1 MRRSLATMC
10 NLIGALLIAPALVGS
25 ALVVPARGDNRA
37 LPMRFELR
45 LEGPATACGDN
56 CRILIGAEGAITADS
71 PRDFIKFMQGNAS
84 RGDRLRDATVV
95 LDSDGGSVLGAI
107 ALGREIRKARL
118 STAVGRLVDVTA
130 AADVVPGDIKFAKV
144 SPIADCESM
153 CAFVVLGG
161 VKRTVP
167 AEARVMVHQ
176 IWLGDR
182 RDDPTAATYSAE
194 DLVLVQRDIGSL
206 ARFTEEMGAS
216 IDLLDL
222 ALRIPPWEPLHVM
235 SRQEIVAMRLA
246 TEDVAPAPVAA
257 APPPVARPHR
267 PAITEGVAA
276 TPISERGWALLD
288 RGDGAALARR
298 HPLTVEGDRIGSFDL
313 MLSCGADGKFDLSY
327 VERRTG
333 SYAVAVPKRLENVRV
348 RVGRSAAALKVMSS
362 ERKDQ
367 ASELRSLAMGVA
379 PDDLVRGFA
388 EGRRSLVVETT
399 SDGMVTVIR
408 IGNTGAPQNF
418 PRLASACVKPIGDRA
433 DASLVQQTGAQKTG
447 GLASAK

>member
-1 MRRSLATMC
+1 MRRTLATTLH
-10 NLIGALLIAPALVGS
+10 LIGALVIAPALVGS

-45 LEGPATACGDN
+45 LEGPASVCGN
-56 CRILIGAEGAITADS
+56 SCRTLIGAEGAITADS
-71 PRDFIKFMQGNAS
+71 PRDFIKFMNANAA
-84 RGDRLRDATVV
+84 RGDSLRDATVV

-107 ALGREIRKARL
+107 ALGREIRKAKL
-118 STAVGRLVDVTA
+118 STAVGRVVDVGATDIA
-130 AADVVPGDIKFAKV
+130 PADIKRAKV

-235 SRQEIVAMRLA
+235 TRQEIVAMRLA

-257 APPPVARPHR
+257 VPPALRPQR
-267 PAITEGVAA
+267 PAITEGAAA
-276 TPISERGWALLD
+276 TPISERGWALLE

-313 MLSCGADGKFDLSY
+313 MLSCGADGKFDISY

-333 SYAVAVPKRLENVRV
+333 SYSVTVPQHLENVRV
-348 RVGRSAAALKVMSS
+348 RVGRAAASLKVVSS
-362 ERKDQ
+362 ERKDEL
-367 ASELRSLAMGVA
+367 SELRSLAIGVV

-408 IGNTGAPQNF
+408 IGNTGAAQNF
-418 PRLASACVKPIGDRA
+418 PRLASACQKPLAGDRA
-433 DASLVQQTGAQKTG
+433 DASLVQKTG
-447 GLASAK
+447 GMASAK

>member
-1 MRRSLATMC
+1 MRRSLATTF
-10 NLIGALLIAPALVGS
+10 NLIGALLIAPALVSS

-45 LEGPATACGDN
+45 VEGPAAVCGDN
-56 CRILIGAEGAITADS
+56 CRTLIAAAGAITADS
-71 PRDFIKFMQGNAS
+71 PRDFIKFMQGSAA
-84 RGDRLRDATVV
+84 RGNNLRDATVV

-118 STAVGRLVDVTA
+118 STAVGRVIDLTTA
-130 AADVVPGDIKFAKV
+130 ANVRSDDIKFAKV

-161 VKRTVP
+161 VKRTIP

-235 SRQEIVAMRLA
+235 SRREIMAMRLA
-246 TEDVAPAPVAA
+246 TEDVTSAPVAV
-257 APPPVARPHR
+257 APPPAAAPQR

-288 RGDGAALARR
+288 RDDGAALARR

-313 MLSCGADGKFDLSY
+313 MLSCGADGKFDMSY

-333 SYAVAVPKRLENVRV
+333 GDSVPVPKRLENVRV
-348 RVGRSAAALKVMSS
+348 RVGRAAAALQVVST

-367 ASELRSLAMGVA
+367 TSELRSLAIGVV

-418 PRLASACVKPIGDRA
+418 PRLASACVKPPPGNRA
-433 DASLVQQTGAQKTG
+433 DATLVQKTG

>member
-1 MRRSLATMC
+1 MRRSLATTL

-45 LEGPATACGDN
+45 LEGPAAACGTS
-56 CRILIGAEGAITADS
+56 CRMLIGAEGAITADS
-71 PRDFIKFMQGNAS
+71 PRDFLKFMAANAA
-84 RGDRLRDATVV
+84 RGDSLRDATVV

-107 ALGREIRKARL
+107 ALGREIRKAKL
-118 STAVGRLVDVTA
+118 STAVGRLVEVMA
-130 AADVVPGDIKFAKV
+130 SPQVVPGDIKFAKV

-182 RDDPTAATYSAE
+182 RDDPTAASYSAE

-235 SRQEIVAMRLA
+235 TRQEIVAVRLA
-246 TEDVAPAPVAA
+246 TEDAAPVPVAA
-257 APPPVARPHR
+257 APSAMARPQR

-276 TPISERGWALLD
+276 TPISERSWALLD
-288 RGDGAALARR
+288 RSEGAALARR

-313 MLSCGADGKFDLSY
+313 MLSCGADGKFDMSY

-333 SYAVAVPKRLENVRV
+333 SYSVTVPQHLENVRV
-348 RVGRSAAALKVMSS
+348 RVGRAAASLKVVSS
-362 ERKDQ
+362 ERKDEL
-367 ASELRSLAMGVA
+367 SELRSLAIGVV

-408 IGNTGAPQNF
+408 IGNTGAAQNF
-418 PRLASACVKPIGDRA
+418 PRLASACQKPLAGDRA
-433 DASLVQQTGAQKTG
+433 DASLVQKTG
-447 GLASAK
+447 GMASAK

>member
-1 MRRSLATMC
+1 MRRTLATTL
-10 NLIGALLIAPALVGS
+10 NLIGALLVAPALVGS
-25 ALVVPARGDNRA
+25 ALVGPARGDNRA

-45 LEGPATACGDN
+45 LEGPASVCGDS
-56 CRILIGAEGAITADS
+56 CRTLIGAEGAITADS
-71 PRDFIKFMQGNAS
+71 PRDFIKFMQSNAA
-84 RGDRLRDATVV
+84 RGDSLRDATVV

-107 ALGREIRKARL
+107 ALGREIRKAKL
-118 STAVGRLVDVTA
+118 LTAVGRIVDVAAATDVTA
-130 AADVVPGDIKFAKV
+130 ADIKRAKV
-144 SPIADCESM
+144 SPVADCESM

-235 SRQEIVAMRLA
+235 TRQEIVAVRLA
-246 TEDVAPAPVAA
+246 TEDAASAPVAA
-257 APPPVARPHR
+257 AQPAQRPQR

-276 TPISERGWALLD
+276 TPISERGWALLE

-313 MLSCGADGKFDLSY
+313 MLSCGADGKFDISY

-333 SYAVAVPKRLENVRV
+333 SYSVTVPQHLENVRV
-348 RVGRSAAALKVMSS
+348 RVGRAAASLKVVSS
-362 ERKDQ
+362 ERKDEL
-367 ASELRSLAMGVA
+367 SELRSLAIGVV

-408 IGNTGAPQNF
+408 IGNTGAAQNF
-418 PRLASACVKPIGDRA
+418 PRLASACQKPLAGDRA
-433 DASLVQQTGAQKTG
+433 DASLVQKTG
-447 GLASAK
+447 GMASAK